1 MMRHFRLL
9 VPGSTAAGLLLVTAM
24 IMAACDRGDADSVQA
39 THCASYCA
47 ALEKC
52 DDGTDLADCED
63 HCKADEVHSDAYF
76 KAQANCGEE
85 LSCNLWVTEV
95 DNQGAPNC
103 QGDCDLKECVDRA
116 LAKVEPTQEQEQTCS
131 SIGSKLNACD
141 PGLASRST
149 AHGCTRA
156 TSLLSPAYVQDSELC
171 LERDCDE
178 INSCLDELA
187 DEYGTEL
194 RLFSGML
201 VPR

>member
-1 MMRHFRLL
+1 MRDFRLL
-9 VPGSTAAGLLLVTAM
+9 VPGFSAAGLLVTTLV
-24 IMAACDRGDADSVQA
+24 MAGCDRGDGGSVQA
-39 THCASYCA
+39 TQCARYCA

-76 KAQANCGEE
+76 RAQAQCGEE

-95 DNQGAPNC
+95 DNQGAPICKGECKLN
-103 QGDCDLKECVDRA
+103 DCVDDA
-116 LAKVEPTQEQEQTCS
+116 LAKVEPSDEQEQVCS

-141 PGLASRST
+141 PALESRST
-149 AHGCTRA
+149 ARGCARA
-156 TSLLSPAYVQDSELC
+156 TSLLSASYVEESKLC
-171 LERDCDE
+171 LERDCGE

-194 RLFSGML
+194 RLFSGTL
-201 VPR
+201 APR